1 LERIVECVPNFSE
14 GRRPEVIERLV
25 AAVESV
31 EETAV
36 LDTHI
41 DPDHNRSVIT
51 FVGSPESIIEA
62 AVRVAARAAELIDLR
77 RHAGVHPRV
86 GALDVLPFVPVRG
99 ITLEDC
105 IHLAHAA
112 GARIARE
119 VGVPVYFYE
128 SAARRPDRVNLED
141 VRRAGFEQLRAEIET
156 NPERAPDEGEA
167 RIHET
172 AGACVVGARSLLIAY
187 NINLDTRDLKVA
199 RRIARAVR
207 GRDGG
212 LRFLKALGFE
222 LRERDLTQVS
232 MNLVRFEKTEL
243 HHAFEAVRR
252 EAARYGVRV
261 VGSEIVGLIP
271 QAALDRAADYFLQIE
286 NFSPELILENRIAS
300 ALAKRRASDD
310 AAQKR
315 DARRAA
321 DVSPSDRTARDV
333 LNDDAT
339 SWSAEVETEAV
350 ARRGVVPPPER
361 AAATATES
369 EAFGASERASATAAA
384 ADAPQQ
390 SAPDEVTGG
399 GAAAAHAAS
408 LAAALGEMVAH
419 LIERKGGQADMERE
433 ARDALQALGS
443 LRARLDEAAEEDGA
457 SFAGVVGARRMR
469 ARNEEERRARSNAI
483 EEALK
488 GAAAVPLEV
497 ASLAVQVAELL
508 ETLSDLGDPAWLSDS
523 ATGAQLALAAVVSA
537 RYNVLVNAAE
547 IDDEEFTREHLSRA
561 EDLLERA
568 REIAGRVEA
577 SLMESIGREAAR

>member
-14 GRRPEVIERLV
+14 GRRPEVIEQLV

-31 EETAV
+31 DGTAV
-36 LDTHI
+36 LDTHV

-51 FVGSPESIIEA
+51 FVGGPDTIVEA

-99 ITLEDC
+99 VTLEDC

-119 VGVPVYFYE
+119 TGVPVFFYE

-141 VRRAGFEQLRAEIET
+141 VRRGGFEQLRDEIAT
-156 NPERAPDEGEA
+156 NPERAPDEGAA
-167 RIHET
+167 RVHET

-187 NINLDTRDLKVA
+187 NVNLHTTDISVA
-199 RRIARAVR
+199 RRVARAVR

-222 LRERDLTQVS
+222 LRERGLTQVS

-252 EAARYGVRV
+252 EAERYGVRV
-261 VGSEIVGLIP
+261 AGSEIVGLIP
-271 QAALDRAADYFLQIE
+271 QAALDRSADYFLQIE

-300 ALAKRRASDD
+300 ALARRREAARLERRRDD
-310 AAQKR
+310 A
-315 DARRAA
+315 
-321 DVSPSDRTARDV
+321 V
-333 LNDDAT
+333 
-339 SWSAEVETEAV
+339 SWSAEVEAEAV
-350 ARRGVVPPPER
+350 ARRGVMTTAHGVQTVAHER
-361 AAATATES
+361 SSDTPDAS
-369 EAFGASERASATAAA
+369 GASTPDDATTAM
-384 ADAPQQ
+384 
-390 SAPDEVTGG
+390 PDEITGG

-419 LIERKGGQADMERE
+419 LIERKGKQEDMERE
-433 ARDALQALGS
+433 ARDALQALNN
-443 LRARLDEAAEEDGA
+443 LRARLAEAADEDGA
-457 SFAGVVGARRMR
+457 SFAGVLGARRIP
-469 ARNEEERRARSNAI
+469 ARNEDERRARAHAV

-488 GAAAVPLEV
+488 GAAAVPLET
-497 ASLAVQVAELL
+497 ASLAVQVGELL
-508 ETLSDLGDPAWLSDS
+508 ETLAELGEPAWLSDS
-523 ATGAQLALAAVVSA
+523 AAGAQLALAAVVAA
-537 RYNVLVNAAE
+537 RYNVLVNIAE
-547 IDDEEFTREHLSRA
+547 IEDEEFASEHLSRA
-561 EDLLERA
+561 DDLLERA
-568 REIAGRVEA
+568 REIASRVEVM
-577 SLMESIGREAAR
+577 LFESIGR